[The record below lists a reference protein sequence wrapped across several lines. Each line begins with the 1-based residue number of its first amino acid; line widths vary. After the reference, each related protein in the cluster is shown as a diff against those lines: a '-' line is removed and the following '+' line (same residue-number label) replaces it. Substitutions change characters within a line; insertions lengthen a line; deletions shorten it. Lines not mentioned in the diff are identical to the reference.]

1 MYPRASVKAPGSVF
15 GLDSE
20 IVNGSCAT
28 TTVSVFSGSQLR
40 MVSTCSLVVSAND
53 RFLACVTASL
63 TKLLSLAAFFQSPA
77 LIADCNWSVSARS
90 LSLLLGSCA
99 ASIMVDSRH
108 TMTRRINDN
117 PRTQANNQ
125 RNGSG
130 NHPCHEGW
138 ISDARCLLGPGPP
151 GIRVRP
157 CF

>member
-1 MYPRASVKAPGSVF
+1 MF

-90 LSLLLGSCA
+90 LSLLPGSCA
-99 ASIMVDSRH
+99 ASIMLHSIH
-108 TMTRRINDN
+108 SMTRRINDSL
-117 PRTQANNQ
+117 RIQADRR
-125 RNGSG
+125 RNGRE
-130 NHPCHEGW
+130 NHPCYEGW
-138 ISDARCLLGPGPP
+138 ISGARCLLGAGPP

-157 CF
+157 CFR